1 MAMSFRLQLFLLAA
15 CAVHYACS
23 HTTEVCN
30 AVSADGKSVK
40 LLAATYHTD
49 NTVIGGVLLTDPS
62 GVTTR
67 YDFDGYEVDENQSPA
82 WCSDPGV
89 NCDCAKCPSATQ
101 TIHHWQTVTVS
112 DLVDGTY
119 WASTTTDSAVETP
132 LSGCSDGFGS
142 FSVVGSVATASPT
155 APTVQPTR
163 APSNNPTTAPTLLP
177 SRNPSTSP
185 TSARPTASPT
195 MEPTTQPTTQPTTAE
210 PSFDPTAEPTNEP
223 SIEPT
228 AEPTIEPSLEPTLS
242 PSDAP
247 SVEPTLMPSSN
258 PTSEPTVNPSAYP
271 TANPTVNPSAD
282 PTREPTVNPS
292 ADPSADPTVNPS
304 ADPTANPT
312 VNPTVEPTMEPTME
326 PTHSPSPSRGV
337 DSSAAVEK
345 DYGYLLTILLA
356 GASAFLGCG
365 LAVFGELRRRRAK
378 EQAKDNVAITM
389 TSVNAEKK

>member
-1 MAMSFRLQLFLLAA
+1 MSFRLQLFLLAA

-49 NTVIGGVLLTDPS
+49 NTVIGGVLLTDPN

-258 PTSEPTVNPSAYP
+258 PT
-271 TANPTVNPSAD
+271 
-282 PTREPTVNPS
+282 REPTVNPS
-292 ADPSADPTVNPS
+292 AFPTANPTVNPS

-312 VNPTVEPTMEPTME
+312 VNPSVDPTAEPTVNPSVEPTME

-378 EQAKDNVAITM
+378 EQAKEDVAMAM
-389 TSVNAEKK
+389 TSVNVENK

>member
-40 LLAATYHTD
+40 LLAATYHSD
-49 NTVIGGVLLTDPS
+49 NTVIGGVLLTDPN

-119 WASTTTDSAVETP
+119 WASTTTDSQVETP
-132 LSGCSDGFGS
+132 LTACSDGFGS

-195 MEPTTQPTTQPTTAE
+195 MEPTAE
-210 PSFDPTAEPTNEP
+210 PS
-223 SIEPT
+223 IQPT
-228 AEPTIEPSLEPTLS
+228 AEPTIEPSIEPTLS

-247 SVEPTLMPSSN
+247 SVEPTLMPSPN
-258 PTSEPTVNPSAYP
+258 PTREPTVNPSAYP
-271 TANPTVNPSAD
+271 TANPSVEPTLMPSSNPTHEPTVNPSAD

-292 ADPSADPTVNPS
+292 ADPTSEPTVNPS

-326 PTHSPSPSRGV
+326 PTHSPSPLRGV

-378 EQAKDNVAITM
+378 EQAKVDVAITM
-389 TSVNAEKK
+389 TSVNVEK